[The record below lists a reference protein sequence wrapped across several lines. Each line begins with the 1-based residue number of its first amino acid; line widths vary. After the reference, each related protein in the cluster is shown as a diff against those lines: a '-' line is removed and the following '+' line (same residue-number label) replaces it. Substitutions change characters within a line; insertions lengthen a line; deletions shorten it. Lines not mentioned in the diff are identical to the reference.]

1 MAEPSP
7 PMVFAQ
13 PIQGSCRPY
22 SASSIDELV
31 DIKNAAEPHML
42 YPNHG
47 FARGGV
53 GHFVSTG
60 NARGSINRLP
70 QTVRAFHSPLATR
83 SLSAHG
89 SVGSA
94 PHSRPTTVGTT
105 TFSIPPMAS
114 NTQEGAAHEAE
125 QQGRSS
131 YQNTSVAAGEPAQ
144 GGEGGQRHSLPAY
157 PPPPWSAST
166 GSYQPFDAGMSTMSH
181 RSQRYSTRRPRSTM
195 SSLGGCLQDT
205 LPPPALRSARK
216 PWECEVPHPADF
228 QSATRRTRIHD
239 VPAGSK
245 WSSISFYET
254 DPDEIRRHI
263 DIVNALNE
271 VHANGVVEDLYTQHV
286 KHMTWAQRQRQIF
299 LRQRQ
304 ERALAYA
311 QSGVPVRPA
320 HVLAAQAS
328 AAAAAADEG
337 HGEGSDSHSAIFPS
351 SHQGLHRPR
360 PCTTGSFHTYVP
372 RWGSNSHVL
381 SEDSS
386 TGALAGEEGLGG
398 QSSISLPK
406 PTYRKI
412 FDRMGNETA
421 ESPRRAALLWQQ
433 KQDAIKASKEALMI
447 ASQMRELDEFE
458 GHVRQIQR
466 QQANNTLR
474 GGKRP

>member
-1 MAEPSP
+1 MVEPSL

-13 PIQGSCRPY
+13 PNQGSCRPY

-53 GHFVSTG
+53 GHLVSTG

-70 QTVRAFHSPLATR
+70 QTVRSFRSPLATR

-89 SVGSA
+89 SLGSA
-94 PHSRPTTVGTT
+94 PNSRPTTVGTT
-105 TFSIPPMAS
+105 TFSIPPTAS
-114 NTQEGAAHEAE
+114 NAQEGSAHAAE
-125 QQGRSS
+125 QQGSS
-131 YQNTSVAAGEPAQ
+131 LHQSTSLPAGEVQ
-144 GGEGGQRHSLPAY
+144 GGEAEQRHSLSAYSPPQSAPA
-157 PPPPWSAST
+157 
-166 GSYQPFDAGMSTMSH
+166 GNYQPFDAGMSTVSL
-181 RSQRYSTRRPRSTM
+181 RSQRYGTRPRSTM

-205 LPPPALRSARK
+205 LPPPALRSACK
-216 PWECEVPHPADF
+216 PWEREVPHPADF

-239 VPAGSK
+239 VPAASK

-263 DIVNALNE
+263 DIVNALDE
-271 VHANGVVEDLYTQHV
+271 VHANGVVEDLYVQQM
-286 KHMTWAQRQRQIF
+286 KHMAWAQRQRQIF

-328 AAAAAADEG
+328 AAAAARDEG
-337 HGEGSDSHSAIFPS
+337 DSEKGNFQSATFPS
-351 SHQGLHRPR
+351 SHQGLHRSR
-360 PCTTGSFHTYVP
+360 PCTTGSLHSYVA
-372 RWGSNSHVL
+372 RWGNNSHL
-381 SEDSS
+381 PCEDSS
-386 TGALAGEEGLGG
+386 RGALAGEGDLQGRG
-398 QSSISLPK
+398 SISLPK

-412 FDRMGNETA
+412 FDRMGSETA

-433 KQDAIKASKEALMI
+433 KQNAIKASKEV
-447 ASQMRELDEFE
+447 SDPQTKKK
-458 GHVRQIQR
+458 H
-466 QQANNTLR
+466 
-474 GGKRP
+474 